1 MLALVED
8 RCFGGRSDLRL
19 TASASFTLPAL
30 RPSHGYV
37 AENACWEYEGHLIPC
52 PRCALAEAQ
61 AKIETTERDNAFLA
75 EGRDQAFRDRDALK
89 VALGAFTP
97 HGMNDVRALWANGQV
112 CEECSHSLCVYY
124 RGLLIDRDALQ
135 AKLEQAREVMSR
147 VLARLRE
154 INMDG
159 GEMGEWLGKALAALE
174 AGKETGG

>member
-75 EGRDQAFRDRDALK
+75 EGRDQAFRDRD
-89 VALGAFTP
+89 T
-97 HGMNDVRALWANGQV
+97 
-112 CEECSHSLCVYY
+112 
-124 RGLLIDRDALQ
+124 LQ
-135 AKLEQAREVMSR
+135 ATLEQARGALIDLIANTGPVYDPIGTME
-147 VLARLRE
+147 ARR
-154 INMDG
+154 
-159 GEMGEWLGKALAALE
+159 
-174 AGKETGG
+174 